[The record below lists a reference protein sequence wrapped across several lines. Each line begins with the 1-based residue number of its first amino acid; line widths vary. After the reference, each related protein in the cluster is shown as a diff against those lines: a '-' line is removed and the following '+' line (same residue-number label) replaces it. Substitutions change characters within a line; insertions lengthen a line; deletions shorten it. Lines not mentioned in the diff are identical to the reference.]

1 MVWRKQD
8 VFQQEQGTRQAQHQE
23 LQLLEQGEQNRVG
36 SSALRDLYS
45 MVCVAPGQLS
55 SQSVR
60 FLTPWLLVLVVP
72 ALG

>member
-8 VFQQEQGTRQAQHQE
+8 VFQQGQGRRQTQHQE
-23 LQLLEQGEQNRVG
+23 LQLLEQGEQNWVG

-45 MVCVAPGQLS
+45 MVCVASGQLGS
-55 SQSVR
+55 ESVR
-60 FLTPWLLVLVVP
+60 SLTPWLLVHLVP